1 MYRIL
6 DIYQVFGILDDSADT
21 LIYMHSH
28 QENRISPAAAG
39 RDAVDLVRAAFMAA
53 GWEISDAQPGPD
65 LLLSKGAFKYAAQI
79 KAIPRGSSVPIED
92 AWSRV
97 CLEARSAA
105 EGDALALAIIVAPK
119 ASRAAVERLAEFAR
133 RHAPDVA
140 MGVIDHLG
148 LRQFRGPGLD
158 DLAHE
163 PNERPGARSPQ
174 PLVQKNLFSDLN
186 QWLLKVLLA
195 PELPEQLL
203 SGPRGEYRNAYE
215 LAEAAGCSVMSAHRF
230 IEELRREGFVDE
242 GARRLQL
249 VRRAELFRRWK
260 QVPAHSLPEVP
271 YRMLIPMDVRS
282 NLERLFGAR
291 RACLGLFAAADELG
305 VGFVSGVAPH
315 VLVDRQSVLP
325 GGAEAAEGA
334 QNLVIA
340 ERGDAVD
347 LVVRIP
353 KAVRSVFLGS
363 VQPKQVAS
371 ADIIQVWLDVSEHP
385 SRGAEQAE
393 VIWGRYLAPLVERSD
408 DA

>member
-1 MYRIL
+1 MIN
-6 DIYQVFGILDDSADT
+6 QPEG
-21 LIYMHSH
+21 
-28 QENRISPAAAG
+28 RISPVEAG
-39 RDAVDLVRAAFMAA
+39 RDAVDLVRAAFLAA
-53 GWEISDAQPGPD
+53 GWEVIDTPNGPD
-65 LLLSKGAFKYAAQI
+65 LLLGKGPIRYAAQV

-105 EGDALALAIIVAPK
+105 DADARPLAIVVAPK
-119 ASRAAVERLAEFAR
+119 ASRAAVDRLAAFAH

-140 MGVIDHLG
+140 MGVIDHSG
-148 LRQFRGPGLD
+148 LRWFRGPGLD

-163 PNERPGARSPQ
+163 PNELPGARSPQ

-203 SGPRGEYRNAYE
+203 NAPRGEYRNAYE

-230 IEELRREGFVDE
+230 IEELRREGFLDE
-242 GARRLQL
+242 GARLLQL

-271 YRMLIPMDVRS
+271 YRMLIPMEVRS
-282 NLERLFGAR
+282 NLDRLFGAR

-325 GGAEAAEGA
+325 GGADAAEGA
-334 QNLVIA
+334 RNLVIA

-353 KAVRSVFLGS
+353 KAVRSVFRGS

-371 ADIIQVWLDVSEHP
+371 ADIIQVWLDVTEHP
-385 SRGAEQAE
+385 SRGAEQAQL
-393 VIWGRYLAPLVERSD
+393 IWERYLAALVERSG

>member
-1 MYRIL
+1 
-6 DIYQVFGILDDSADT
+6 
-21 LIYMHSH
+21 
-28 QENRISPAAAG
+28 
-39 RDAVDLVRAAFMAA
+39 
-53 GWEISDAQPGPD
+53 
-65 LLLSKGAFKYAAQI
+65 
-79 KAIPRGSSVPIED
+79 
-92 AWSRV
+92 
-97 CLEARSAA
+97 
-105 EGDALALAIIVAPK
+105 
-119 ASRAAVERLAEFAR
+119 
-133 RHAPDVA
+133 
-140 MGVIDHLG
+140 MGVIDHSG
-148 LRQFRGPGLD
+148 LRWFRGPGLD

-203 SGPRGEYRNAYE
+203 NSPRGEYRNAYE

-230 IEELRREGFVDE
+230 IEELRREGFLDE
-242 GARRLQL
+242 GARRLFL

-282 NLERLFGAR
+282 NLDRLFGAR

-334 QNLVIA
+334 RNLVIA

-353 KAVRSVFLGS
+353 KAVRSVFRGS
-363 VQPKQVAS
+363 VQPKQVACT
-371 ADIIQVWLDVSEHP
+371 DIIQVWLDVSEHP

-393 VIWGRYLAPLVERSD
+393 LIWERYLAPLVERSD

>member
-1 MYRIL
+1 ME
-6 DIYQVFGILDDSADT
+6 SPN
-21 LIYMHSH
+21 
-28 QENRISPAAAG
+28 ENRISPSVAG
-39 RDAVDLVRAAFMAA
+39 RDAVDLVRAAFVA
-53 GWEISDAQPGPD
+53 GDWEIVEERSGPG
-65 LLLSKGAFKYAAQI
+65 LLLSKGALRYAAQI

-105 EGDALALAIIVAPK
+105 EGDARALAIIVAPK
-119 ASRAAVERLAEFAR
+119 ASRAAVDRLAEFAE

-140 MGVIDHLG
+140 VGVIDHSG
-148 LRQFRGPGLD
+148 LRWFRGRGLD

-203 SGPRGEYRNAYE
+203 GGPRGEYRNAYE
-215 LAEAAGCSVMSAHRF
+215 LAEAAGCAVMSAHRF
-230 IEELRREGFVDE
+230 IEELRREGFLDE
-242 GARRLQL
+242 GARRLFL
-249 VRRAELFRRWK
+249 VRRAEIFRRWK

-282 NLERLFGAR
+282 NLDRLFGAR

-315 VLVDRQSVLP
+315 VLVDQQSVLP

-334 QNLVIA
+334 RNLVIA

-347 LVVRIP
+347 FVVRIP
-353 KAVRSVFLGS
+353 KAVRSVLRGS
-363 VQPKQVAS
+363 VRPKQVAS

-393 VIWGRYLAPLVERSD
+393 LIWQRYLAPLMERSD

>member
-1 MYRIL
+1 ME
-6 DIYQVFGILDDSADT
+6 SP
-21 LIYMHSH
+21 
-28 QENRISPAAAG
+28 QENRISAAAAG
-39 RDAVDLVRAAFMAA
+39 RDAVDLVRAAFVAA
-53 GWEISDAQPGPD
+53 GWEISDVQPGPG
-65 LLLSKGAFKYAAQI
+65 LLLSRGAFRYSAQI
-79 KAIPRGSSVPIED
+79 KAVPRGSSVPIED
-92 AWSRV
+92 SWSRV

-105 EGDALALAIIVAPK
+105 HGDAHPLAIVVAPK
-119 ASRAAVERLAEFAR
+119 ASRAAVERLAAFAH

-140 MGVIDHLG
+140 LGVIDHSG

-158 DLAHE
+158 ELSHE
-163 PNERPGARSPQ
+163 PSERSNAHRGKV
-174 PLVQKNLFSDLN
+174 LVQKNIFSDLN

-195 PELPEQLL
+195 PELPERLL
-203 SGPRGEYRNAYE
+203 GGPRGEYRNAYE
-215 LAEAAGCSVMSAHRF
+215 LAEAARCSVMSAHRF
-230 IEELRREGFVDE
+230 IDELRREGFLDE
-242 GARRLQL
+242 GAPRLHL

-334 QNLVIA
+334 RNLVIA

-353 KAVRSVFLGS
+353 KAVRSVFRGS
-363 VQPKQVAS
+363 VQPKQVES
-371 ADIIQVWLDVSEHP
+371 ADVIQVWLDVSEHP

-393 VIWGRYLAPLVERSD
+393 LIWNRYLVPLMERAG